1 MPQTPDE
8 IIFDRR
14 RKRLMVQVLPGGRV
28 VLKAPLGATKRQINS
43 FLEQHSAWIAE
54 KRALMARQPAQS
66 QAIRFVDG
74 SCYGWKAGNTHFILR
89 AAARGGWFLKQVK
102 ALFWQPPSRAKERNG
117 WNRSTARQ
125 PAKRLRFFVNDTRK
139 NGVYRS
145 GQFA

>member
-28 VLKAPLGATKRQINS
+28 VLKAPLGTTKRQINS

-66 QAIRFVDG
+66 QAIRFVEGELLWLEGRQYPLHLAG
-74 SCYGWKAGNTHFILR
+74 SG
-89 AAARGGWFLKQVK
+89 ARGLVLKQVK
-102 ALFWQPPSRAKERNG
+102 ALFWQPPSKAKGRNG

-139 NGVYRS
+139 NGVCRS
-145 GQFA
+145 GQSA